1 MKPRQMDADYL
12 RGKINIDRDAL
23 HEGIEEQP
31 GLFFAA
37 ADALALAFSVRD
49 QAKTEM
55 DNEYSR
61 ACGRAREQKDE
72 DGKKPTEGAIKEAA
86 QLDKK
91 YLAAEAAY
99 RKAKLDAETAVALR
113 DSFEMRAKML
123 REMSQLFLA
132 GYFQASSV
140 GGVRKGV
147 DDKAAEI
154 AREGLHRARLGSMK
168 RGGV

>member
-1 MKPRQMDADYL
+1 MKPRQMDAEYL
-12 RGKINIDRDAL
+12 RSKINIDRDAL

-37 ADALALAFSVRD
+37 ADALTLALSLRD
-49 QAKTEM
+49 EAKTEM

-61 ACGRAREQKDE
+61 ACGRAREKKDE

-99 RKAKLDAETAVALR
+99 RKARLDADIAAALR

-132 GYFQASSV
+132 GYYQASGV
-140 GGVRKGV
+140 GFAKREI
-147 DDKAAEI
+147 DDRAAEV
-154 AREGLHRARLGSMK
+154 AREGLHRARIGAMK
-168 RGGV
+168 RGV